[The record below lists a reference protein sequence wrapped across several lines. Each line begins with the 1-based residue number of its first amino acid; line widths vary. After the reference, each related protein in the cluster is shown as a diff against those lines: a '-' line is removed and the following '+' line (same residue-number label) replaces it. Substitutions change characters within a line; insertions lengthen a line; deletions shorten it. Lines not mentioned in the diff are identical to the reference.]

1 MTEAGYR
8 VRGRVQGVGFRWWT
22 HTQATR
28 LGLEGTVR
36 NCADGA
42 VEVTLRGPEDAV
54 AEMRRRLASGPPG
67 ARVDEVAD
75 VTPAGAGTRPGFHIV
90 K

>member
-22 HTQATR
+22 HTLATR
-28 LGLEGTVR
+28 LGLDGTVR
-36 NCADGA
+36 NCADGS
-42 VEVTLRGPEDAV
+42 VEVMLRGPEEAV
-54 AEMRRRLASGPPG
+54 AEMRRRLSSGPPG
-67 ARVDEVAD
+67 ASVEEVAELP
-75 VTPAGAGTRPGFHIV
+75 VRTLATGRGFHIV